1 MSRLIKIGKIVS
13 PHGIK
18 GQIKVYNYS
27 RRDRFEDI
35 SEITIDKETFNIES
49 ITSVKNMVILK
60 VHGIDDRNSAEALR
74 GKDVFMDE
82 KYLDELKEDEYLIRD
97 LIGLDVFRDESSSIG
112 KVIDVLQYGSSD
124 TYEIKLNNGKMAY
137 IPAVKEFIKDVDL
150 EKGITIE
157 TIPGLIDD
165 EF

>member
-1 MSRLIKIGKIVS
+1 MGELIKIGKIVS

-18 GQIKVYNYS
+18 GQIKVYNFS

-49 ITSVKNMVILK
+49 ITSVKSMVILK
-60 VHGIDDRNSAEALR
+60 IQGIDDRNSAEALR

-112 KVIDVLQYGSSD
+112 KVIDVLQYGPSD